1 MSDKILNPKTNR
13 YVKKDGKIGR
23 AILQEKLLEK
33 KCSEKEIVNPKT
45 NRCVKK
51 DSKIGKAILQEKLLE
66 KKCSSKEILNP
77 KTNRCVKKDG
87 KIGKEILNPKTNR
100 CVKKD
105 SKIGKKIL
113 KEKVPS
119 SFFEVKKSC
128 KSIKNWGVEG
138 LVDQGKYGEIYT
150 VCKDKNDC
158 EYILKMQKAGYQF
171 RQELKC
177 LLELQNKNL
186 VPKVYAYWICKD
198 FGYIVMDKFKQ
209 CPIINLNSEGTRKV
223 DYKNIKAL
231 LTKMEKNGWLH
242 VDIHPGNFMCD
253 NNGNYYLIDFG
264 WSVKKGQ
271 KYYPDHPLAILW
283 NYNFTWED
291 LKLIQKTNFEK
302 FFGTKN
308 NYMKLSKKIEKFYK

>member
-1 MSDKILNPKTNR
+1 LKFILFSFNKMSDKILNPKTNR

-23 AILQEKLLEK
+23 EILQEKLLHK
-33 KCSEKEIVNPKT
+33 KCSEKEI
-45 NRCVKK
+45 
-51 DSKIGKAILQEKLLE
+51 I
-66 KKCSSKEILNP
+66 NP

-87 KIGKEILNPKTNR
+87 KIGREILQ
-100 CVKKD
+100 
-105 SKIGKKIL
+105 
-113 KEKVPS
+113 EKVPA

-138 LVDQGKYGEIYT
+138 LIDKGKYGEIYT

-209 CPIINLNSEGTRKV
+209 CPIINLNSEDTRKV

-231 LTKMEKNGWLH
+231 LSKMEKNGWLH
-242 VDIHPGNFMCD
+242 VDIHTGNFMCND
-253 NNGNYYLIDFG
+253 NGNYYLIDFG

-291 LKLIQKTNFEK
+291 
-302 FFGTKN
+302 
-308 NYMKLSKKIEKFYK
+308 